1 MLRLVV
7 FKPKMCHA
15 YRFYYVLKVV
25 LYKTNFLNKEQ
36 VVTFI
41 KKHTLRPVHITTSL
55 TNNFSPSL

>member
-41 KKHTLRPVHITTSL
+41 KTYSSSCAHYDIINK
-55 TNNFSPSL
+55 